1 MSKKVY
7 YYNEHDLEGLKWIAK
22 VMDFG
27 VSLEV
32 VSAFNE
38 IRVSYIYLRERK
50 DLFRHTIKQNCNN
63 AMKALKIRETEIKS
77 LMINKK
83 FWDEYSDPII
93 DLANDDIEKFRKA
106 IKQTLDDA
114 NYKDSE
120 IISYVETARVL
131 MDMSI
136 KQWDTII
143 DEARRKYGR
152 DYSQDFSEY
161 RVTNVYNWWSIVC
174 DELYKG
180 VSIDLNNETI
190 DSVFNE
196 MCEKFAEGKYVE
208 DCLKEAQKTNPDF
221 INAIVVKEE

>member
-83 FWDEYSDPII
+83 F
-93 DLANDDIEKFRKA
+93 
-106 IKQTLDDA
+106 
-114 NYKDSE
+114 
-120 IISYVETARVL
+120 
-131 MDMSI
+131 
-136 KQWDTII
+136 
-143 DEARRKYGR
+143 
-152 DYSQDFSEY
+152 
-161 RVTNVYNWWSIVC
+161 
-174 DELYKG
+174 
-180 VSIDLNNETI
+180 
-190 DSVFNE
+190 
-196 MCEKFAEGKYVE
+196 
-208 DCLKEAQKTNPDF
+208 
-221 INAIVVKEE
+221 